1 MGMWPWLVFR
11 GLCGSLSPVLSDWR
25 VSEWEMMIQFGR
37 SEGNIFPG
45 PGART
50 SAREETWISVFWN
63 ALTHALLRSR
73 ACVSICQSSP
83 FSPRSLLSILTC
95 SVFFLHSLFSLS
107 FRDLAVIPV
116 EKPPTHGARGSQL
129 GKTPELLAALN
140 RSPTQH
146 HYLLQLHK
154 CWFPITSTLP
164 ELHTPMRA
172 RTTAEPRVQ
181 SKTPARNSINCT
193 RARTTLHR

>member
-1 MGMWPWLVFR
+1 MRNDDTVWEVR
-11 GLCGSLSPVLSDWR
+11 GKHFS
-25 VSEWEMMIQFGR
+25 
-37 SEGNIFPG
+37 
-45 PGART
+45 RT
-50 SAREETWISVFWN
+50 RCQNISVKGDMN
-63 ALTHALLRSR
+63 I
-73 ACVSICQSSP
+73 CVLKHSYTCFTEIQSVCFYLSKKP
-83 FSPRSLLSILTC
+83 FFTAHTFVHSHLQW
-95 SVFFLHSLFSLS
+95 FFLHSPFSLS
-107 FRDLAVIPV
+107 FRDLTVIPV

-129 GKTPELLAALN
+129 SKTPELLAALN

-154 CWFPITSTLP
+154 CWFPTTSTLA

-193 RARTTLHR
+193 RACTTLHH